1 MPSSPHPWHPCVI
14 GAWLSRRGG
23 TLGIVAIKGR
33 AAAGEGEGEA
43 VEVAEVGVKGAKG
56 VRVVRVGRGVKE
68 GRVEKA
74 HGTER
79 GKTITTT
86 GARE

>member
-23 TLGIVAIKGR
+23 TLGTVATKER
-33 AAAGEGEGEA
+33 AAVGEA
-43 VEVAEVGVKGAKG
+43 EVAEVAEVAAKG
-56 VRVVRVGRGVKE
+56 VRVVRVGRGVKAV
-68 GRVEKA
+68 RAEKA
-74 HGTER
+74 RGTER

-86 GARE
+86 GDKE